1 MAAKK
6 GSKAKAKV
14 ATKRKAARPAKAT
27 AQSLHIG
34 LNLVDAG
41 SYSGWEGP
49 LTACEFDANDM
60 KAIADSRGMKSRV
73 LLTADA
79 TRARVLAAIRQ
90 AAKKLKRGDYFL
102 LTYSG
107 HGGQVDDVTG
117 DESDRFDETWC
128 LYDGQLIDDE
138 LYYELGQFAAGV
150 RIFVLSDSCHS
161 GTVVR
166 MAPPDGRPRAR
177 LMPPRV
183 AQQVYKDHR
192 AFYDRLQNEV
202 TRKAGKGDVL
212 EPGRAAPQA
221 AVSRR
226 LTAIANRFKA
236 QLLLISGCLDR
247 QLSGD
252 GDRNGVFTARLREVW
267 DDGAFRG
274 NYAQFHVAIKDG
286 MPPDQTPNLFS
297 LGDTSKFVREVP
309 FKP

>member
-6 GSKAKAKV
+6 P
-14 ATKRKAARPAKAT
+14 TKRKARPAKAR
-27 AQSLHIG
+27 AVSLHIG

-49 LTACEFDANDM
+49 LTACEFDAHDM
-60 KAIADSRGMKSRV
+60 KAIADSRGMRSRV

-79 TRARVLAAIRQ
+79 TRSRVLGAIRQ
-90 AAKKLKRGDYFL
+90 AAKKLERGDYFL

-107 HGGQVDDVTG
+107 HGGQVVDVTG
-117 DESDRFDETWC
+117 DETDRFDETWC
-128 LYDGQLIDDE
+128 LYDGELIDDE
-138 LYYELGQFAAGV
+138 LYYELGRFAAGV

-166 MAPPDGRPRAR
+166 VTPPDGRPRAR

-192 AFYDRLQNEV
+192 AFYDRLQTEV
-202 TRKAGKGDVL
+202 TRKAGKDDVL
-212 EPGRAAPQA
+212 EPGHAAPHA

-267 DDGAFRG
+267 DEGTFKG

-297 LGDTSKFVREVP
+297 LGDTRGFVREVP